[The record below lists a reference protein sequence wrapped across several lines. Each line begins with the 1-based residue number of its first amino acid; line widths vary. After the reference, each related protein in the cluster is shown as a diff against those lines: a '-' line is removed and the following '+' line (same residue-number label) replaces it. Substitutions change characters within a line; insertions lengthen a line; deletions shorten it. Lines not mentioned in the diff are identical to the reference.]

1 MKPLDLDGDG
11 VGNVGT
17 AAERLSTA
25 GRAGSFASAGLR
37 REQPEMEEMEDS
49 GFRSNR
55 QTGKT
60 ADAVVKEGIF
70 TASVLRLPE
79 PEDRRFFRAASGQ
92 AGEVRNPSPA
102 PAATPCPNHR
112 HLA

>member
-1 MKPLDLDGDG
+1 M
-11 VGNVGT
+11 GT

-37 REQPEMEEMEDS
+37 QEQPEMEEMEDS

-60 ADAVVKEGIF
+60 GGCGCGGRNFHRVGEL
-70 TASVLRLPE
+70 TRLRL
-79 PEDRRFFRAASGQ
+79 FLVATTN
-92 AGEVRNPSPA
+92 AGFTSSFQQVA
-102 PAATPCPNHR
+102 
-112 HLA
+112 